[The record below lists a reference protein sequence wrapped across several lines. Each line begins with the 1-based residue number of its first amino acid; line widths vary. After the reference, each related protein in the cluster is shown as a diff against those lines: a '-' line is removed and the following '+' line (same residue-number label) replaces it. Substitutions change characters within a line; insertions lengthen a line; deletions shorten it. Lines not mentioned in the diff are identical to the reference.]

1 MRRPLTLVVALVALL
16 AAAAGLYFWNA
27 KRGTAREGL
36 ADRFPAQTQVFL
48 EVARLG
54 QWMDLPSG
62 TESATGPAP
71 RGSDP
76 LLQVLGQVWAAEP
89 LKPQELPVLLRDQPF
104 ALGLWHGK
112 DRWEGAAL
120 LVLAPGQRSQVE
132 AFLAEKLGGEPAGN
146 AGAVSLRR
154 AKLPG
159 EKVPALLWGVDE
171 EHAVVATSPEAAS
184 AVVKPSGPSLATSE
198 VYRNTVRPLPAGP
211 GALAFVDGQ
220 FARDLGVPE
229 LRRQLLAL
237 VGVTEESAPCD
248 ATPPPATPPAPPAAP
263 KAPPAPG
270 AEPEAPSPM
279 ATVSE
284 WAMSSV
290 KAFASPESLAGMAAW
305 TAPPAPGD
313 DAWEVAASLAYTG
326 APQGVWKL
334 LSGAGSARPTLD
346 NRVPRDGD
354 GYLWMGGFDLARQYR
369 EVMEEASKRLP
380 ADQMGNVRAALG
392 LVEGKLDLSLA
403 NDLLPTVGD
412 EALVVWSHEKDAS
425 RWALVLSLKDPR
437 RFESLFAEKA
447 AKTLSLDPVTFPG
460 ARGWKSSKTGAMT
473 LLVSGGLAVLSA
485 DPAWALAT
493 GGEEGKAWKQFATSD
508 STASGLVSFT
518 HESAGRLPAFATWT
532 FNTGGVSL
540 QAKVPGTLPKL
551 PAPEP
556 KDAPVVA
563 KPTT

>member
-1 MRRPLTLVVALVALL
+1 MRRPLTLIVALVVLL
-16 AAAAGLYFWNA
+16 AAAAGLYHWTS
-27 KRGTAREGL
+27 KRGSARESL
-36 ADRFPAQTQVFL
+36 ADRFPARTQIFL

-54 QWMDLPSG
+54 QWMDLPEGSE
-62 TESATGPAP
+62 TASGPAP

-89 LKPQELPVLLRDQPF
+89 VKPQELPVLLKDQPF

-132 AFLAEKLGGEPAGN
+132 SFLSDKLKGAPAGK
-146 AGAVSLRR
+146 AGAMELRK
-154 AKLPG
+154 AELPG
-159 EKVPALLWGVDE
+159 EKVPALFWGVDE
-171 EHAVVATSPEAAS
+171 ARAVVATSPEAAS
-184 AVVKPSGPSLATSE
+184 ALVVPSGPSLATSE
-198 VYRNTVRPLPAGP
+198 VFRNAVRPLPAGP
-211 GALAFVDGQ
+211 GGLLFVDGQ

-237 VGVTEESAPCD
+237 VGVDEKEKPCEAP
-248 ATPPPATPPAPPAAP
+248 APPTPPPPPKTPAE
-263 KAPPAPG
+263 PG
-270 AEPEAPSPM
+270 AKTEEGSPM
-279 ATVSE
+279 DAVGE
-284 WAMSSV
+284 WAWSSV
-290 KAFASPESLAGMAAW
+290 RAFASPESLAGMAAW
-305 TAPPAPGD
+305 TAPPAPGSD
-313 DAWEVAASLAYTG
+313 TWEVAASLAYAN

-334 LSGAGSARPTLD
+334 LSGAGSGRPTLD

-354 GYLWMGGFDLARQYR
+354 GYLWMGGFDLAREYR

-412 EALVVWSHEKDAS
+412 EALVVWGREKDTS
-425 RWALVLSLKDPR
+425 RWAVVLSLKDPR
-437 RFESLFAEKA
+437 RFENLFAEKA
-447 AKTLSLDPVTFPG
+447 AKALALDPVTFPG

-473 LLVSGGLAVLSA
+473 LLVSGGLAVVTA
-485 DPAWALAT
+485 DPTWALAT
-493 GGEEGKAWKQFATSD
+493 GGEEGKAWKQFAASD
-508 STASGLVSFT
+508 NSASGLVSFT

-532 FNTGGVSL
+532 FHAGGVSM

-551 PAPEP
+551 PAPEKKVEP
-556 KDAPVVA
+556 AA
-563 KPTT
+563 KPAI